1 MIEYVLCDVEGTTT
15 DIRFVHDK
23 LFPFALANLERFYQ
37 RNHTEL
43 RRSAKQLGVSADQVV
58 FQLKK
63 FIEQDIK
70 DQELK
75 RIQGLIWQQGY
86 ASGELLGHVYP
97 DVLPAFKRW
106 KERGIRIGIYSS
118 GSVWAQKLLFG
129 HSVEGDLCRYLA
141 DHFDLAV
148 GYKYEATS
156 YQLICKR
163 LFHQPREILFL
174 SDVEIELDC
183 AREAGMQTI
192 RLFRDMIEETSHASE
207 MSFEG
212 IL

>member
-15 DIRFVHDK
+15 DVRFVHDE

-37 RNHTEL
+37 RNVNEL
-43 RRSAKQLGVSADQVV
+43 RRSAEQLDVAPEHVVS
-58 FQLKK
+58 QLKAL
-63 FIEQDIK
+63 IEQDVK
-70 DQELK
+70 DPELK

-97 DVLPAFKRW
+97 DVQPAFKRW
-106 KERGIRIGIYSS
+106 RQKGIRIGIYSS

-129 HSVEGDLCRYLA
+129 HSVEGDLCVHLT

-148 GYKYEATS
+148 GYKFETTS
-156 YQLICKR
+156 YQKICKR
-163 LFHQPREILFL
+163 LFHQPQEVLFL

-192 RLFRDMIEETSHASE
+192 RLFRDAAEPTSHASE
-207 MSFEG
+207 MSFEQ